1 MTKLTPCHLLMLLC
15 WICLLRPGTVLA
27 AETGT
32 EAEVIGVL
40 YLRQQMPPKPVL
52 SNVRAAPDNLGVAGA
67 LLGRDD
73 NNTIARFIGQRFAIE
88 TFASADAD
96 QLLAAASQW
105 IAAGNSFIVAD
116 LPTPTLLSMLQQ
128 PALRDRA
135 VVFNAT
141 NKDDQLRQLHCQA
154 HLLHTIPSR
163 AMLTDAL
170 TQLLIKK
177 RWQNWLLVTGLQP
190 GDQLYATALQRS
202 AKRFGGK
209 FVDSRQWQ
217 TESDL
222 RRSAQQEIPRFTQ
235 ARDYDVVLVADEPGD
250 IGEYLP
256 YNTWL
261 PRPVAG
267 TQGLTATAWH
277 WSIEQWGAAQLQNRF
292 RDLHQ
297 REMAETDYAA
307 WLALR
312 ALGEAVTRT
321 RSPDR
326 TTVYDYLLSENF
338 QLSAFKGRAL
348 SFRPWNGQLRQPIPL
363 VQPNAV
369 VSQSPQDGYLHP
381 YSTMDTLGF
390 DRSEVKCSMSV
401 GHTES

>member
-1 MTKLTPCHLLMLLC
+1 MTKPTPCHLLLLLC

-27 AETGT
+27 T
-32 EAEVIGVL
+32 ESEVVGVL
-40 YLRQQMPPKPVL
+40 YLRQQLPPRPVL
-52 SNVRAAPDNLGVAGA
+52 SNVREEPANLGVAGA

-73 NNTIARFIGQRFAIE
+73 NNTVARFVGLRFAVE
-88 TFASADAD
+88 TFASANAD
-96 QLLAAASQW
+96 ELQAAASQW
-105 IAAGNSFIVAD
+105 VADGNSYIVAD
-116 LPTPTLLSMLQQ
+116 LPTPTLLAMLQQ
-128 PALRDRA
+128 PTLRDRA
-135 VVFNAT
+135 IVFNAA
-141 NKDDQLRQLHCQA
+141 NKDDQLRQQDCQP

-170 TQLLIKK
+170 TQFLIKK

-190 GDQLYATALQRS
+190 GDQLYAAALQRS

-277 WSIEQWGAAQLQNRF
+277 WSIEQWGATQLQNRF

-297 REMAETDYAA
+297 RDMAATDYAA

-312 ALGEAVTRT
+312 ALGEAVTRS
-321 RSPDR
+321 RSSDR
-326 TTVYDYLLSENF
+326 ATVYDYLLSEDF

-390 DRSEVKCSMSV
+390 DRSEVQCSMSV
-401 GHTES
+401 GHTAS